1 MFTRSPYY
9 SRPLQFAEK
18 CEGTVEL
25 QGTLS
30 PAKIKG
36 ANLISLMNNLDD
48 VRDKISAEFILE
60 ISMLVLRLF
69 NKTFALFYTGHHM
82 I

>member
-1 MFTRSPYY
+1 
-9 SRPLQFAEK
+9 
-18 CEGTVEL
+18 
-25 QGTLS
+25 
-30 PAKIKG
+30 
-36 ANLISLMNNLDD
+36 MNNLDD